1 MLDISLLRKDLPQVV
16 ARLETRKSPQ
26 PFLDVARFSALEG
39 ERKALQTRT
48 EELQAKRNV
57 LSREIGKL
65 KGQGGDASA
74 AMADVA
80 AIGAE
85 LDRSA
90 ERLAAIQLD
99 LNEQLMSLP
108 NLPDAS
114 VPVGADEHA
123 NVEVRR
129 WGVPRE
135 FAVRA
140 ARSRRRRRAAR
151 PRPRDRRQALGRPL
165 LVPARAGG
173 AAAPRARPVHARRA
187 DPGARLHRVLHAVH
201 RQSRGPGGH
210 RPAAQVQERHV
221 LGLSRRRGR
230 RRRCGARASST

>member
-1 MLDISLLRKDLPQVV
+1 MLDISLLRKDLAQVV
-16 ARLETRKSPQ
+16 ARLETRESPQ

-48 EELQAKRNV
+48 EELQAKRNA

-80 AIGAE
+80 G
-85 LDRSA
+85 DRRRARSLGRAPGGDPARA
-90 ERLAAIQLD
+90 ERAADVAAEPARRERSGRRRRARQRR
-99 LNEQLMSLP
+99 
-108 NLPDAS
+108 
-114 VPVGADEHA
+114 GAA
-123 NVEVRR
+123 LGRAAR
-129 WGVPRE
+129 IR
-135 FAVRA
+135 VRA

-151 PRPRDRRQALGRPL
+151 PRPRDRRQALGRSL

-201 RQSRGPGGH
+201 RQSRGPRGH

-221 LGLSRRRGR
+221 LGLSRRRRR
-230 RRRCGARASST
+230 RRRCGRRASST

>member
-26 PFLDVARFSALEG
+26 PFLDVARFGALEG

-65 KGQGGDASA
+65 KGQGGDAGA

-80 AIGAE
+80 TIGAE

-90 ERLAAIQLD
+90 ERLAAIQLE

-135 FAVRA
+135 FVFA
-140 ARSRRRRRAAR
+140 
-151 PRPRDRRQALGRPL
+151 PRDHVDVGAPLGLDLETGVKLSGARFSFLRGPVARLHRALAQFML
-165 LVPARAGG
+165 DVQTAGS
-173 AAAPRARPVHARRA
+173 
-187 DPGARLHRVLHAVH
+187 RLHRVLHAVH

-230 RRRCGARASST
+230 RRRCGARASSI

>member
-1 MLDISLLRKDLPQVV
+1 MLDISLLRKDLAQVV
-16 ARLETRKSPQ
+16 ARLETRQSPQ
-26 PFLDVARFSALEG
+26 SYLDVARFSALEG

-57 LSREIGKL
+57 QSREIGKL
-65 KGQGGDASA
+65 TGQGADASA

-90 ERLAAIQLD
+90 ERLAAIQLE
-99 LNEQLMSLP
+99 LNDQLMSLP

-129 WGVPRE
+129 LGVPR
-135 FAVRA
+135 
-140 ARSRRRRRAAR
+140 
-151 PRPRDRRQALGRPL
+151 
-165 LVPARAGG
+165 
-173 AAAPRARPVHARRA
+173 
-187 DPGARLHRVLHAVH
+187 
-201 RQSRGPGGH
+201 
-210 RPAAQVQERHV
+210 
-221 LGLSRRRGR
+221 
-230 RRRCGARASST
+230 